1 MQAVDQEVLN
11 QICHWLRTGQSCW
24 LATVVATY
32 GSSPRP
38 IGSLFTCN
46 TEALVVGSLSG
57 GCVEE
62 DLVEKLVKGELASDT
77 PYFMR
82 YGKTEEEATKFGL
95 PCGGQLDI
103 VVEPLKALNETYLIY
118 SQINSVIEQ
127 RRSVRRS
134 VRLDTGDT
142 KIFETNTYA
151 PLVYEVDSNL
161 LEQTYGPR
169 RQLFI
174 IGTNMVAQYVAEF
187 AQKLDFRVT
196 VIDTDQTNIDSFP
209 VSGVERVCDLPD
221 EVVLRHANDQNS
233 AIVALSHDP
242 RLDDMALIGAF
253 ETPAFYIGAMGS
265 QKTSASRRDRLRELG
280 VTEHALTRLHA
291 PIGFDIGSKTPPE
304 IAISI
309 MAEITQTQ
317 YNKN

>member
-151 PLVYEVDSNL
+151 PMVYEVDSNL

-209 VSGVERVCDLPD
+209 VPGVETVCDLPD
-221 EVVLRHANDQNS
+221 EVVLRQANDQNS

-265 QKTSASRRDRLRELG
+265 QRTSASRRDRLRELG

>member
-1 MQAVDQEVLN
+1 MQGVDQEVLN
-11 QICHWLRTGQSCW
+11 QVCHWLEKGQSCW

-38 IGSLFTCN
+38 VGSLFTCN
-46 TEALVVGSLSG
+46 KDATVVGSLSG

-62 DLVEKLVKGELASDT
+62 DLVEKLVKGELASDK
-77 PYFMR
+77 PYFMS

-103 VVEPLKALNETYLIY
+103 VVEPLRALNDAYSIY
-118 SQINSVIEQ
+118 NQINSIIDQ

-142 KIFETNTYA
+142 TVIETDTYS
-151 PLVYEVDSNL
+151 PLVYEADSNL

-187 AQKLDFRVT
+187 AQKLDFRVW

-221 EVVLRHANDQNS
+221 EVVLRFANDQNS

-265 QKTSASRRDRLRELG
+265 QRTSTSRRDRLRELG

>member
-1 MQAVDQEVLN
+1 VQAVDQEVLN

>member
-1 MQAVDQEVLN
+1 MQAVDQEVLT
-11 QICHWLRTGQSCW
+11 QVCHWLKEGQSCW

-38 IGSLFTCN
+38 VGSLFTCSKK
-46 TEALVVGSLSG
+46 ARVVGSLSG

-62 DLVEKLVKGELASDT
+62 DLVEKLVTGELASDK
-77 PYFMR
+77 PFFMR
-82 YGKTEEEATKFGL
+82 YGKTEAEATKFGL

-103 VVEPLKALNETYLIY
+103 VVEPLNALDSIHVIY
-118 SQINSVIEQ
+118 SQINSVLNQ
-127 RRSVRRS
+127 RGSVRRT
-134 VRLDTGDT
+134 VELDTGDS
-142 KIFETNTYA
+142 KIVETSKYS
-151 PLVYEVDSNL
+151 PLVYDAENHL
-161 LEQTYGPR
+161 LVQTYGPR

-187 AQKLDFRVT
+187 AQTLDFRVT
-196 VIDTDQTNIDSFP
+196 VVDTDQTKIDSFP
-209 VSGVERVCDLPD
+209 VPGVEKVCDLPD
-221 EVVLRHANDQNS
+221 DIVLKQANDQNS

-253 ETPAFYIGAMGS
+253 ETRAFYIGAMGS
-265 QKTSASRRDRLRELG
+265 QKTSSARRDRLRALG
-280 VTEHALTRLHA
+280 VSERELTRLHA

-304 IAISI
+304 IAVSI

>member
-1 MQAVDQEVLN
+1 MQAADQEVLTR
-11 QICHWLRTGQSCW
+11 ICDWLNKGQACW

-38 IGSLFTCN
+38 IGSLFACN
-46 TEALVVGSLSG
+46 KEAMVVGSLSG

-62 DLVEKLVKGELASDT
+62 DLVEKLVNGEVAHDK

-103 VVEPLKALNETYLIY
+103 VVEPLNALNDTQLVY
-118 SQINSVIEQ
+118 SQINSTLNQ
-127 RRSVRRS
+127 RRSIRRI

-142 KIFETNTYA
+142 KLIETTTYSA
-151 PLVYEVDSNL
+151 LEYDADNNL

-187 AQKLDFRVT
+187 AQTLDFRVI

-209 VSGVERVCDLPD
+209 ILGVEKVCDLPD
-221 EVVLRHANDQNS
+221 EIVLRQANDQNS

-242 RLDDMALIGAF
+242 RLDDMALTGAF

-265 QKTSASRRDRLRELG
+265 QRTSAARRDRLRELG
-280 VTEHALTRLHA
+280 VSEQEMARLHA

-309 MAEITQTQ
+309 LAEITQTQ

>member
-1 MQAVDQEVLN
+1 MQAVDQEVLT
-11 QICHWLRTGQSCW
+11 QVCLWLKEGHPCW

-46 TEALVVGSLSG
+46 KKALVVGSLSG

-62 DLVEKLVKGELASDT
+62 DLVEKLVNGELASHK
-77 PYFMR
+77 PYSMR
-82 YGKTEEEATKFGL
+82 YGQTEDEATKFGL

-103 VVEPLKALNETYLIY
+103 VVEPLKAVNDTHLIY
-118 SQINSVIEQ
+118 SQINSALNQ
-127 RRSVRRS
+127 RRSVRRTVS
-134 VRLDTGDT
+134 LDTGDT
-142 KIFETNTYA
+142 KIVETNTYS
-151 PLVYEVDSNL
+151 PLVYEADRNL

-174 IGTNMVAQYVAEF
+174 VGTNMVAQYVAEF
-187 AQKLDFRVT
+187 AQKLDFRVM

-209 VSGVERVCDLPD
+209 VPGVDRVCDLPD
-221 EVVLRHANDQNS
+221 EVVLRQANDQNS

-242 RLDDMALIGAF
+242 RLDDMALMGAF
-253 ETPAFYIGAMGS
+253 DTPAFYIGAMGS
-265 QKTSASRRDRLRELG
+265 QRTSTLRRERLRELG
-280 VTEHALTRLHA
+280 VSEQALTRLHA

>member
-1 MQAVDQEVLN
+1 MQAVDQEVLT
-11 QICHWLRTGQSCW
+11 QVCHWLNKGQSCW

-46 TEALVVGSLSG
+46 KKEKVVGSLSG

-62 DLVEKLVKGELASDT
+62 DLVEKLVKGEVAHDKPDFL
-77 PYFMR
+77 R
-82 YGKTEEEATKFGL
+82 YGKTEAEATKFGL

-103 VVEPLKALNETYLIY
+103 VVEPLNTLHDTQMVY
-118 SQINSVIEQ
+118 SQINSVLKQ
-127 RRSVRRS
+127 RRSVRRT

-142 KIFETNTYA
+142 KLIETTTYT
-151 PLVYEVDSNL
+151 PLVYEADNNL

-169 RQLFI
+169 HQLFI
-174 IGTNMVAQYVAEF
+174 VGTNMVAQYVAEF

-196 VIDTDQTNIDSFP
+196 VIDTDQTNIESFP
-209 VSGVERVCDLPD
+209 ILGVERVCDLPD
-221 EVVLRHANDQNS
+221 EVILRQANDQNS

-253 ETPAFYIGAMGS
+253 DTPAFYIGAMGS
-265 QKTSASRRDRLRELG
+265 QRTSAARRDRLRELG
-280 VTEHALTRLHA
+280 VSDQDMVRLHA